1 MTVLCQLISMLVPVL
16 VSGIYLLG
24 ICKVPFSWP
33 VIFGLVSIPSI
44 PSAVAAL
51 AGMLLSLLSPWLT
64 IVCVLCGMAFSYLQ
78 LGALLQY
85 VTGRSEQQ
93 LFLPKTACI
102 LLSLLLTLLLHLLIG
117 GGLMGNV
124 MNYMIQLLS
133 NVGSLL

>member
-1 MTVLCQLISMLVPVL
+1 
-16 VSGIYLLG
+16 
-24 ICKVPFSWP
+24 
-33 VIFGLVSIPSI
+33 
-44 PSAVAAL
+44 
-51 AGMLLSLLSPWLT
+51 MLLSLLSPWLT
-64 IVCVLCGMAFSYLQ
+64 IVCALCGMAFSYLQ